1 MPTYSACLWIIG
13 RTRLWRSTIWELRD
27 NLSSCDAGYVAL
39 AEAIDAPLVT
49 LDVRLAQA
57 PGLACAI
64 EFPG

>member
-1 MPTYSACLWIIG
+1 MPVNYWPYQALAQ
-13 RTRLWRSTIWELRD
+13 RIWEPRD
-27 NLSSCDAGYVAL
+27 NLSSHDAGYVAL